1 MSATVGTLLVDLLAA
16 NDVDTVF
23 GIPGVHTLDL
33 YRGIAASRLRHVLVR
48 HEQNAGFAA
57 DGFARS
63 SGRIAA
69 AFVISGPGLTNIL
82 TAVGQAYSD
91 SVPLLVIASTP
102 VRTAAGK
109 QWGVLHELRDQ
120 SAVAAGL
127 FGVAR
132 SASSAEDVR
141 DHLRACLAALRT
153 GRRRPAYLEIP
164 LDVLGAP
171 TTLAAE
177 RFAAPPPLPVP
188 PPEQVAAAARVLAA
202 AQRPLVI
209 AGGGATGAAAELA
222 QLVDT
227 LDALLV
233 TTTAGKGV
241 LPERHG
247 ASLGASLPYPETRA
261 LAVAADVIVAVGT
274 EMAETD
280 LFTSLRL
287 PLHGQLIRIDVD
299 EAKLADQYGA
309 QWPIWGDA
317 RGALGSLNSALASL
331 HGASASRNGALVPR
345 SGWNTAIGGAQR
357 VRAQIDR
364 SFGPD
369 ARAQLAVL
377 HAIRAA
383 LPADGAVFSDMTQIA
398 YLGNYAFAADRP
410 GQWFHPSG
418 YGTLGFA
425 LPAALGAKIAA
436 PARAIVALA
445 GDFGV
450 QFTLQELMTAVEQG
464 HSLPIIVWNNTALG
478 QIRDDMV
485 AAGIAPIG
493 VVGRNPDFVAL
504 AHACGAAAVRLH
516 GAEGVAAAV
525 RAALER
531 PGPTLIEIVA

>member
-1 MSATVGTLLVDLLAA
+1 MSATVGSFLVELLAV

-23 GIPGVHTLDL
+23 GIPGVHTLEL
-33 YRGIAASRLRHVLVR
+33 YRGLAASSLRHVLVR

-57 DGFARS
+57 DGFARI

-69 AFVISGPGLTNIL
+69 AFVISGPGLTNVL

-102 VRTAAGK
+102 VRAASGK

-127 FGVAR
+127 FGLVR
-132 SASSAEDVR
+132 SADSAEDVR
-141 DHLRACLAALRT
+141 DHLRACLASLRS
-153 GRRRPAYLEIP
+153 GRRRPAYLEVP
-164 LDVLGAP
+164 LDLLGAP
-171 TTLAAE
+171 TSLVAARFPAAPSLPAAE
-177 RFAAPPPLPVP
+177 SGQVDAAIRL
-188 PPEQVAAAARVLAA
+188 LAA

-209 AGGGATGAAAELA
+209 AGGGAVGAAAELA

-241 LPERHG
+241 LPERH
-247 ASLGASLPYPETRA
+247 AANLGASLPYPETRA
-261 LAVAADVIVAVGT
+261 LAAAADVIVAVGT

-280 LFTSLRL
+280 LFSGVRL

-299 EAKLADQYGA
+299 AAKLADQYGA
-309 QWPIWGDA
+309 QVPIWGDA
-317 RGALGSLNSALASL
+317 RSALA
-331 HGASASRNGALVPR
+331 AFNRALVPR
-345 SGWNTAIGGAQR
+345 SGWSTAIGGAHP
-357 VRAQIDR
+357 VRAQIER
-364 SFGPD
+364 TFGPG

-377 HAIRAA
+377 HALRAA
-383 LPADGAVFSDMTQIA
+383 LPTDGVVFSDMTQIA
-398 YLGNYAFAADRP
+398 YLGNYAFASDRP

-418 YGTLGFA
+418 FGTLGFA

-436 PARAIVALA
+436 PSRAVVALA
-445 GDFGV
+445 GDFGA

-464 HSLPIIVWNNTALG
+464 HSLPIVIWNNTALG
-478 QIRDDMV
+478 QIRDDMA

-504 AHACGAAAVRLH
+504 AQAYGAAAVRLH
-516 GAEGVAAAV
+516 GADGVTAAV

-531 PGPTLIEIVA
+531 PGPTLIEIRA